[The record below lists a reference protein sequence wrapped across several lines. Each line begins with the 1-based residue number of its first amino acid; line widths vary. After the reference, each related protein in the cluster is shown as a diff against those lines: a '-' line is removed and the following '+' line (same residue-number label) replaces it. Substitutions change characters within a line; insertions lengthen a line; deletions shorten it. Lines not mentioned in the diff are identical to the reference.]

1 MSTQT
6 QSQAHHQAM
15 ALSGSRKR
23 WLKDRIAQIGVTAGG
38 ILVLVTLLLIFLY
51 LLYVVKPIFDPVRVE
66 SGVEFSLLNNDALT
80 ADSLGKTVLLGVEEQ
95 NELVY
100 RFNDAGQ
107 VSFYSL
113 PERGKLVH
121 SFNLA
126 HEVTSVARSSS
137 HNMVAYGLAEGGV
150 LLLAPKF
157 SVSYPDNTRTI
168 LADVSFPFG
177 EQPLVVDTQS
187 RALTQ
192 LSVASQDQD
201 LLVAGITPSGA
212 GLLTRFVGKEN
223 FMTGEQELSST
234 QVAIPGLPAEV
245 DQLLLTPNLRFLF
258 ARSHNEVYVFDVR
271 NINKVVL
278 RNVLTMNAKGAN
290 ISALSILSGGN
301 SILVANDN
309 GKISQWF
316 EVARDGKREFTFI
329 RDFSVDQAAAGDISQ
344 ITSEVNRKGFI
355 TASSNGQVDIFHTTG
370 GSRLFSAPLVES
382 PVAALAISPRNSLLL
397 MQKDNRLAT
406 FHIKNDHP
414 EVTMKALWTKV
425 WYEGYP
431 EPQYVWQ
438 STSGSSD
445 FESKLSLVPISFG
458 TLKAAFYALLFAV
471 PIAIGGAVYTAYF
484 MSSNLRKVVK
494 PTVEIMEA
502 LPTVILGFLAG
513 LWLAPLIESHL
524 PGMVILLVML
534 PVSVLAMAFAW
545 HHAPKALRDLVPEGW
560 QCIILLPLVI
570 FVGWSSFALSPGV
583 ENLLFGGN
591 ARNFL
596 TNELGIGFDQ
606 RNSLVV
612 GIAMG
617 FAVIPT
623 IFSIAEDAVFS
634 VPRHLTNGSLAL
646 GATTWQTLTRV
657 VMLTAS
663 PGIFS
668 AVMMG
673 LGRAVGETM
682 IVLMA
687 TGNTPVMDLSIFS
700 GMRTLAANIAVEMPE
715 AEVNSSHYRVLFLAA
730 FVLFI
735 FTFLFNTVAEFVRQ
749 RLRDK
754 YSSM

>member
-6 QSQAHHQAM
+6 QAI

-23 WLKDRIAQIGVTAGG
+23 WLKDRVAKIGVTAGG
-38 ILVLVTLLLIFLY
+38 ILVLLALLLIFLY
-51 LLYVVKPIFDPVRVE
+51 LLYVVKPIFDPVRVAP
-66 SGVEFSLLNNDALT
+66 SVEFSLLNDAALT
-80 ADSLGKTVLLGVEEQ
+80 ADEVGETVLLGVEEQ

-121 SFNLA
+121 SVNLA
-126 HEVTSVARSSS
+126 QEVTSVARSSS

-150 LLLAPKF
+150 VLLAPKF
-157 SVSYPDNTRTI
+157 SVSYPDNIRTI
-168 LADVSFPFG
+168 QAELSFPFG
-177 EQPLVVDTQS
+177 EQPLVVDSQG
-187 RALTQ
+187 RALAQ
-192 LSVASQDQD
+192 LSVASQGQD
-201 LLVAGITPSGA
+201 LLVAAITESGS
-212 GLLTRFVGKEN
+212 GVLSRFAGKEN
-223 FMTGEQELSST
+223 LMTGEVELSAN
-234 QVAIPGLPAEV
+234 QVALPGLPAEV
-245 DQLLLTPNLRFLF
+245 DQLLLSPNLRFLF
-258 ARSHNEVYVFDVR
+258 ARSHNEVYIFDVR
-271 NINKVVL
+271 NLNKVVL
-278 RNVLTMNAKGAN
+278 CNVLTMNAKGAN
-290 ISALSILSGGN
+290 ITSLSMLSGGN
-301 SILVANDN
+301 SLLVANDN
-309 GKISQWF
+309 GNISQWF

-329 RDFSVDQAAAGDISQ
+329 RDFSAQGAVNN

-355 TASSNGQVDIFHTTG
+355 TTSDTGSLDIFHTTG
-370 GSRLFSAPLVES
+370 GSRLFSAPLAKGEVS
-382 PVAALAISPRNSLLL
+382 ALAMSPRNSLLL
-397 MQKDNRLAT
+397 LQSGDKVAT
-406 FHIKNDHP
+406 YFVENEHP

-445 FESKLSLVPISFG
+445 FESKLSLIPISFG

-471 PIAIGGAVYTAYF
+471 PIAIAGAVYTAYF
-484 MSSNLRKVVK
+484 MSSGLRKVVK

-524 PGMVILLVML
+524 PGVVILLVMM
-534 PVSVLAMAFAW
+534 PVSILLLAFAW
-545 HHAPKALRDLVPEGW
+545 HHAPKALRDLVPQGW
-560 QCIILLPLVI
+560 QCIILLPLVVL
-570 FVGWSSFALSPGV
+570 VGWSSFALSPWV
-583 ENLLFGGN
+583 ESLFFGGN
-591 ARNFL
+591 ARHFL
-596 TNELGIGFDQ
+596 THELGVGFDQ

-646 GATTWQTLTRV
+646 GATSWQSLTRV

-687 TGNTPVMDLSIFS
+687 TGNTPVMDLSVFS

>member
-1 MSTQT
+1 MSTETQT
-6 QSQAHHQAM
+6 L
-15 ALSGSRKR
+15 ALSGSRRR
-23 WLKDRIAQIGVTAGG
+23 WFKDRLAHIGVTTGG
-38 ILVLVTLLLIFLY
+38 ILVLVALLLIFFY
-51 LLYVVKPIFDPVRVE
+51 LLYVVKPIFDDARVEPGPQFSLVE
-66 SGVEFSLLNNDALT
+66 SGT
-80 ADSLGKTVLLGVEEQ
+80 AMGNTALLGVEEQ

-100 RFNDAGQ
+100 RFNDRGE
-107 VSFYSL
+107 VNFYSI
-113 PERGKLVH
+113 PEKGKLIYSVKVED
-121 SFNLA
+121 
-126 HEVTSVARSSS
+126 EVTSVARSMSDK
-137 HNMVAYGLAEGGV
+137 MVAYGLSDGRFMV
-150 LLLAPKF
+150 MSPKF
-157 SVSYPDNTRTI
+157 NVSYPNNVRTI
-168 LADVSFPFG
+168 QPEVVFPFG
-177 EQPLVVDTQS
+177 EQPLVLDEQQRPLIQLS
-187 RALTQ
+187 IARNGDDLAAAALT
-192 LSVASQDQD
+192 ADGT
-201 LLVAGITPSGA
+201 GI
-212 GLLTRFVGKEN
+212 LTRFAGKEN
-223 FMTGEQELSST
+223 FITGEVELTPT
-234 QVAIPGLPAEV
+234 QVTIPGLPERV

-258 ARSHNEVYVFDVR
+258 VRSHNDVYIYDVR
-271 NINKVVL
+271 NINKLRL
-278 RNVLTMNAKGAN
+278 RNVLTMNAVGGN
-290 ISALSILSGGN
+290 ITSLSLLSGGN
-301 SILVANDN
+301 SLLVANDN
-309 GKISQWF
+309 GKVSQWF
-316 EVARDGKREFTFI
+316 EVTRDGKREFTFI
-329 RDFSVDQAAAGDISQ
+329 REFEANGAIEQ
-344 ITSEVNRKGFI
+344 IVSEVNRKGFI
-355 TASSNGQVDIFHTTG
+355 TASNNGSLDIFHTTG
-370 GSRLFSAPLVES
+370 GTRLFSEKLAGDKVS
-382 PVAALAISPRNSLLL
+382 ALAMSPRNSMLL
-397 MQKDNRLAT
+397 MLEGNTLST
-406 FHIKNDHP
+406 FYVENEHP
-414 EVTMKALWTKV
+414 EVTWRAMWTKV

-445 FESKLSLVPISFG
+445 FEAKLSLVPISFG
-458 TLKAAFYALLFAV
+458 TIKAAFYALLFAV
-471 PIAIGGAVYTAYF
+471 PIAVAGAVYTAYF
-484 MSSNLRKVVK
+484 MSSGLRKVVK

-513 LWLAPLIESHL
+513 LWLAPLIETHL

-534 PVSVLAMAFAW
+534 PLSILLMAFVW
-545 HHAPKALRDLVPEGW
+545 HHLPKNIRNAVPEGW
-560 QCIILLPLVI
+560 QCILLLPLVVL
-570 FVGWSSFALSPGV
+570 VGWMSFAFSPQV
-583 ENLLFGGN
+583 ETLFFGGN
-591 ARNFL
+591 ARGFL

-687 TGNTPVMDLSIFS
+687 TGNTPVMDFSIFN

-730 FVLFI
+730 FVLFV

>member
-6 QSQAHHQAM
+6 QAI

-23 WLKDRIAQIGVTAGG
+23 WLKDRITQIGVTTGG
-38 ILVLVTLLLIFLY
+38 ILVLVTLLLIFFY
-51 LLYVVKPIFDPVRVE
+51 LLYVVKPIFDSARVE
-66 SGVEFSLLNNDALT
+66 PGPEFSLLGTGVDMGNT
-80 ADSLGKTVLLGVEEQ
+80 ALLGVEEQ

-100 RFNDAGQ
+100 RFNDKGE
-107 VSFYSL
+107 VNFYSL
-113 PERGKLVH
+113 PQQGKH
-121 SFNLA
+121 IYSLA
-126 HEVTSVARSSS
+126 IDDEVTSVARSIS
-137 HNMVAYGLAEGGV
+137 HNMVAYGLVDGRIMV
-150 LLLAPKF
+150 LSPKF
-157 SVSYPDNTRTI
+157 NVSYPENIRTI
-168 LADVSFPFG
+168 QPEVAFPFG
-177 EQPLVVDTQS
+177 EQPLVVDAQG
-187 RALTQ
+187 RALSQ
-192 LSVASQDQD
+192 LSVARSGDD
-201 LLVAGITPSGA
+201 LLVAALTESGA
-212 GLLTRFVGKEN
+212 GVLTRFAGKEN
-223 FMTGEQELSST
+223 FMTGEVELSPT
-234 QVAIPGLPAEV
+234 QVEIPGLPSEI

-258 ARSHNEVYVFDVR
+258 ARSGNEVYVFDVR
-271 NINKVVL
+271 NINKVQL
-278 RNVLTMNAKGAN
+278 RNVLTMNAQGGN
-290 ISALSILSGGN
+290 ITSLSLLSGGN

-309 GKISQWF
+309 GNISQWF

-329 RDFSVDQAAAGDISQ
+329 RDFAAKGAVQQ
-344 ITSEVNRKGFI
+344 IISEVNRKGFI
-355 TASSNGQVDIFHTTG
+355 TTSSNGSLDIFHTTG
-370 GSRLFSAPLVES
+370 DSRLFSAPLASAEVS
-382 PVAALAISPRNSLLL
+382 ALAISPRNSMLL
-397 MQKDNRLAT
+397 MLSGNKLST
-406 FHIKNDHP
+406 FHIENEHP
-414 EVTMKALWTKV
+414 EVTWQALWTKV

-471 PIAIGGAVYTAYF
+471 PIAIAGAVYTAYF
-484 MSSNLRKVVK
+484 MSPGLRKVVK

-534 PVSVLAMAFAW
+534 PVSVLVMAFGW
-545 HHAPKALRDLVPEGW
+545 HHLPKSLRNVVPEGW
-560 QCIILLPLVI
+560 QCILLLPLVVL
-570 FVGWSSFALSPGV
+570 VGWLSFALSPWV
-583 ENLLFGGN
+583 EGLLFGGN
-591 ARNFL
+591 ARGFL

-730 FVLFI
+730 FVLFV

>member
-6 QSQAHHQAM
+6 QAL

-23 WLKDRIAQIGVTAGG
+23 WLKDRLAQIGVTAGG
-38 ILVLVTLLLIFLY
+38 ILVLVALLLIFLY
-51 LLYVVKPIFDPVRVE
+51 LLYVVKPIFDPARVE
-66 SGVEFSLLNNDALT
+66 PGVEFSLLNNAALT
-80 ADSLGKTVLLGVEEQ
+80 ADSLGETVLLGVEEQ

-100 RFNDAGQ
+100 RFADNGQ
-107 VSFYSL
+107 VNFYSL
-113 PERGKLVH
+113 PEQGKLVQ
-121 SFNLA
+121 SFNIDR
-126 HEVTSVARSSS
+126 EVTSAAQSSS
-137 HNMVAYGLAEGGV
+137 HNLVAYGVADGGV
-150 LLLAPKF
+150 MLLAPKF
-157 SVSYPDNTRTI
+157 TVSYPDNIRTI
-168 LADVSFPFG
+168 EPQVIFPFG
-177 EQPLVVDTQS
+177 EQPLVVDNQG

-192 LSVASQDQD
+192 LSVASQGQN
-201 LLVAGITPSGA
+201 LLVAAMTESGT
-212 GLLTRFVGKEN
+212 GLLSRFSSKEN
-223 FMTGEQELSST
+223 VMTGEVELSAT
-234 QVAIPGLPAEV
+234 QVELPGLPAEV

-258 ARSHNEVYVFDVR
+258 ARSANEVYVFDVR

-278 RNVLTMNAKGAN
+278 RNVLTMNAKGGN
-290 ISALSILSGGN
+290 ITTLSMLSGGN
-301 SILVANDN
+301 SLLVANDN
-309 GKISQWF
+309 GQISQWF

-329 RDFSVDQAAAGDISQ
+329 RDFAAEGDVSQ
-344 ITSEVNRKGFI
+344 ITSEVNRKGFV
-355 TASSNGQVDIFHTTG
+355 TASSNGSVDIFHTTG
-370 GSRLFSAPLVES
+370 GSRLFSAPLATSAVS
-382 PVAALAISPRNSLLL
+382 ALAMSPRNSMLL
-397 MQKDNRLAT
+397 MQSGDTIST
-406 FHIKNDHP
+406 FHVENDHP

-445 FESKLSLVPISFG
+445 FESKLSLIPISFG

-471 PIAIGGAVYTAYF
+471 PIAIAGAVYTAYF
-484 MSSNLRKVVK
+484 MSSGLRKVVK

-534 PVSVLAMAFAW
+534 PLSILIMAFAW
-545 HHAPKALRDLVPEGW
+545 HHAPKSWRDLVPDGW
-560 QCIILLPLVI
+560 QCIILLPLVVL
-570 FVGWSSFALSPGV
+570 VGWGSFALSPWV

-596 TNELGIGFDQ
+596 SNELGIGFDQ

-687 TGNTPVMDLSIFS
+687 TGNTPVMDLSVFS

>member
-1 MSTQT
+1 MSTETQT
-6 QSQAHHQAM
+6 L
-15 ALSGSRKR
+15 ALSGSRRR
-23 WLKDRIAQIGVTAGG
+23 WFKDRLAHIGVTTGG
-38 ILVLVTLLLIFLY
+38 ILVLVALLLIFFY
-51 LLYVVKPIFDPVRVE
+51 LLYVVKPIFDDARVEPGPQFSLVE
-66 SGVEFSLLNNDALT
+66 SGT
-80 ADSLGKTVLLGVEEQ
+80 AMGNTALLGVEEQ

-100 RFNDAGQ
+100 RFNDRGE
-107 VSFYSL
+107 VNFYSI
-113 PERGKLVH
+113 PEKGKLIYSVKVED
-121 SFNLA
+121 
-126 HEVTSVARSSS
+126 EVTSVARSMSDK
-137 HNMVAYGLAEGGV
+137 MVAYGLSDGRFMV
-150 LLLAPKF
+150 MSPKF
-157 SVSYPDNTRTI
+157 NVSYPNNVRTI
-168 LADVSFPFG
+168 QPEVVFPFG
-177 EQPLVVDTQS
+177 EQPLVLDEQQRPLS
-187 RALTQ
+187 QLSIARSGDDLAAAALT
-192 LSVASQDQD
+192 ADGT
-201 LLVAGITPSGA
+201 GI
-212 GLLTRFVGKEN
+212 LTRFAGKEN
-223 FMTGEQELSST
+223 FITGEVELTPT
-234 QVAIPGLPAEV
+234 QVTIPGLPERV

-258 ARSHNEVYVFDVR
+258 VRSGNDVYIYDVR
-271 NINKVVL
+271 NINKLRL
-278 RNVLTMNAKGAN
+278 RNVLTMNAVGGN
-290 ISALSILSGGN
+290 ITSLSLLSGGN
-301 SILVANDN
+301 SLLVANDN
-309 GKISQWF
+309 GKVSQWF
-316 EVARDGKREFTFI
+316 EVTRDGKREFTFI
-329 RDFSVDQAAAGDISQ
+329 REFEANGAIEQ
-344 ITSEVNRKGFI
+344 IVSEVNRKGFI
-355 TASSNGQVDIFHTTG
+355 TASSNGSLDIFHTTG
-370 GSRLFSAPLVES
+370 GTRLFSEKLAGDTVS
-382 PVAALAISPRNSLLL
+382 ALAMSPRNSMLL
-397 MQKDNRLAT
+397 MLEGNTLST
-406 FHIKNDHP
+406 FYVENEHP
-414 EVTMKALWTKV
+414 EVTWRAMWTKV

-445 FESKLSLVPISFG
+445 FEAKLSLVPISFG
-458 TLKAAFYALLFAV
+458 TIKAAFYALLFAV
-471 PIAIGGAVYTAYF
+471 PIAVAGAVYTAYF
-484 MSSNLRKVVK
+484 MSSGLRKVVK

-513 LWLAPLIESHL
+513 LWLAPLIETHL

-534 PVSVLAMAFAW
+534 PLSILLMAFVW
-545 HHAPKALRDLVPEGW
+545 HHLPKNIRNAVPEGW
-560 QCIILLPLVI
+560 QCILLLPLVVL
-570 FVGWSSFALSPGV
+570 VGWMSFAFSPQV
-583 ENLLFGGN
+583 ETLFFGGN
-591 ARNFL
+591 ARGFL

-687 TGNTPVMDLSIFS
+687 TGNTPVMDFSIFN

-730 FVLFI
+730 FVLFV

>member
-6 QSQAHHQAM
+6 QATKQTY

-23 WLKDRIAQIGVTAGG
+23 WLTDRLAQYGVTAGG
-38 ILVLVTLLLIFLY
+38 ILVLVALLLIFFY
-51 LLYVVKPIFDPVRVE
+51 LLYVVKPIFDSARVTP
-66 SGVEFSLLNNDALT
+66 GAEFSLQVNDEA
-80 ADSLGKTVLLGVEEQ
+80 ALGKAVLLGVEEQ
-95 NELVY
+95 NELIY
-100 RFNDAGQ
+100 RFNDQGS
-107 VSFYSL
+107 VHFYSL
-113 PERGKLVH
+113 PKQGELV
-121 SFNLA
+121 SEFAINKT
-126 HEVTSVARSSS
+126 VSSVAHSASQK
-137 HNMVAYGLAEGGV
+137 MVAYGVTGGAIKV
-150 LLLAPKF
+150 LSPRF
-157 SVSYPDNTRTI
+157 NVSYPDNQRLI
-168 LADVSFPFG
+168 QPEVVFPFG
-177 EQPLVVDTQS
+177 EAPLVVDEQGRS
-187 RALTQ
+187 LTQ
-192 LSVASQDQD
+192 LSIASRDND
-201 LLVAGITPSGA
+201 LLVAAITDSGA
-212 GLLTRFVGKEN
+212 GVLTRFAGKEN
-223 FMTGEQELSST
+223 FMTGEVSFSST
-234 QVAIPGLPAEV
+234 RAEITGLPAKV
-245 DQLLLTPNLRFLF
+245 DQLLLTPNLRFLL
-258 ARSHNEVYVFDVR
+258 ARSGNEVSVFDVR
-271 NINKVVL
+271 NINNLVL
-278 RNVLTMNAKGAN
+278 RSVLTMNAPGAN
-290 ISALSILSGGN
+290 ISQLSLLSGGN
-301 SILVANDN
+301 SLLVSNDD
-309 GKISQWF
+309 GTISQWF
-316 EVARDGKREFTFI
+316 EVAKNGVREFTFI
-329 RDFSVDQAAAGDISQ
+329 RDFSANSAVEQVTA
-344 ITSEVNRKGFI
+344 EVNRKGFI
-355 TASSNGQVDIFHTTG
+355 TTSANGDLDIFHTTG
-370 GSRLFSAPLVES
+370 GKRLFSAPLAKGAVS
-382 PVAALAISPRNSLLL
+382 ALAISPRNSMLLL
-397 MQKDNRLAT
+397 EKDNQIT
-406 FHIKNDHP
+406 SFHVENEHP

-445 FESKLSLVPISFG
+445 FESKLSLIPISFG

-471 PIAIGGAVYTAYF
+471 PIAIAGAVYTAYF
-484 MSSNLRKVVK
+484 MSPGLRKVVK

-524 PGMVILLVML
+524 PGMVILLLML
-534 PVSVLAMAFAW
+534 PVSVLVVAFVW
-545 HHAPKALRDLVPEGW
+545 HHLPQKLINSVPQGW
-560 QCIILLPLVI
+560 QSIVLLPVVVL
-570 FVGWSSFALSPGV
+570 VGWLSFALSPWV
-583 ENLLFGGN
+583 ETVLFDGD
-591 ARNFL
+591 ARGFL

-646 GATTWQTLTRV
+646 GATSWQTLTRV

-730 FVLFI
+730 FVLFV
-735 FTFLFNTVAEFVRQ
+735 FTFMFNTVAEFVRQ

>member
-6 QSQAHHQAM
+6 QAI

-23 WLKDRIAQIGVTAGG
+23 WLKDRLAQVSVTAGG
-38 ILVLVTLLLIFLY
+38 IIVLLALLLIFLY
-51 LLYVVKPIFDPVRVE
+51 LLYVVKPIFDAVKVE
-66 SGVEFSLLNNDALT
+66 PGVEFSLLEKAAPDQT
-80 ADSLGKTVLLGVEEQ
+80 LGKTVLLGVEEQ

-100 RFNDAGQ
+100 RFADTGE

-113 PERGKLVH
+113 PQQGKLV
-121 SFNLA
+121 SSLNIG
-126 HEVTSVARSSS
+126 HEVTSTAQSSS
-137 HNMVAYGLAEGGV
+137 HNLVAYGVAYGGV
-150 LLLAPKF
+150 MLLSPKF
-157 SVSYPDNTRTI
+157 TVSYPDNIRTI
-168 LADVSFPFG
+168 EPQVIFPFG
-177 EQPLVVDTQS
+177 EQPLVVDEEGRTLSQM
-187 RALTQ
+187 
-192 LSVASQDQD
+192 SVATQGQDV
-201 LLVAGITPSGA
+201 LVAAMTESGK
-212 GLLTRFVGKEN
+212 GLLTRFAGKEN
-223 FMTGEQELSST
+223 FMTGELELKST
-234 QVAIPGLPAEV
+234 QVDIPGLPDDV

-258 ARSHNEVYVFDVR
+258 ARSANEVYVFDVR

-290 ISALSILSGGN
+290 ISGLSLLSGGN
-301 SILVANDN
+301 SLLVANDN
-309 GKISQWF
+309 GQISQWF
-316 EVARDGKREFTFI
+316 EVARDGKREFTYI
-329 RDFSVDQAAAGDISQ
+329 RDFAAEGDVSQ

-355 TASSNGQVDIFHTTG
+355 TASSNGSVDIFHTTG
-370 GSRLFSAPLVES
+370 GSRLYSAPLATAAVS
-382 PVAALAISPRNSLLL
+382 ALAMSPRNSMLL
-397 MQKDNRLAT
+397 MQSGDTIST
-406 FHIKNDHP
+406 FHVENDHP

-471 PIAIGGAVYTAYF
+471 PIAIAGAVYTAYF
-484 MSSNLRKVVK
+484 MSSGLRKVVK

-534 PVSVLAMAFAW
+534 PLSILLMALAW
-545 HHAPKALRDLVPEGW
+545 HHAPKGLRDLVPEGW
-560 QCIILLPLVI
+560 QCIILLPLVV
-570 FVGWSSFALSPGV
+570 FVGWLSFALSPWV
-583 ENLLFGGN
+583 ENMFFGGN

-596 TNELGIGFDQ
+596 SNELGIGFDQ

-687 TGNTPVMDLSIFS
+687 TGNTPVMDLSVFS

>member
-6 QSQAHHQAM
+6 QAQAL

-23 WLKDRIAQIGVTAGG
+23 WLKDRIAQIGVTTGG

-51 LLYVVKPIFDPVRVE
+51 LLYVVKPIFDSARVE
-66 SGVEFSLLNNDALT
+66 PGAEFSLQEPGAG
-80 ADSLGKTVLLGVEEQ
+80 SVISRELGETVLLGVEEQ

-100 RFNDAGQ
+100 RFNDQGE
-107 VSFYSL
+107 VDFYSL
-113 PERGKLVH
+113 PQQGKRIH
-121 SFNLA
+121 SLNIDR
-126 HEVTSVARSSS
+126 EVSSVARSIS
-137 HNMVAYGLAEGGV
+137 HHMVAYGLIDGTIMV
-150 LLLAPKF
+150 LTPKF
-157 SVSYPDNTRTI
+157 NVSYPDNIRTI
-168 LADVSFPFG
+168 EPQVTFPFG
-177 EQPLVVDTQS
+177 EQPLVVDEAGQS
-187 RALTQ
+187 LTQ
-192 LSVASQDQD
+192 LSVASQGQD
-201 LLVAGITPSGA
+201 LLVAGITESGR
-212 GLLTRFVGKEN
+212 GVLTRFAGKEN
-223 FMTGEQELSST
+223 FMTGEVELSST
-234 QVAIPGLPAEV
+234 HVEIPGLPSDV

-258 ARSHNEVYVFDVR
+258 ARSKNEVYVFDVR
-271 NINKVVL
+271 NINKVAL

-290 ISALSILSGGN
+290 ITTLSILSGGN

-316 EVARDGKREFTFI
+316 EVARDGKREFIFI
-329 RDFSVDQAAAGDISQ
+329 RDFATQGAVTQ

-355 TASSNGQVDIFHTTG
+355 TTSSTGSLDIFHTTG
-370 GSRLFSAPLVES
+370 GSRLFSAPLAES
-382 PVAALAISPRNSLLL
+382 PVSALAMSPRNSMLL
-397 MQKDNRLAT
+397 MQSGDTVAT
-406 FHIKNDHP
+406 FYVENEHP
-414 EVTMKALWTKV
+414 EVTWRALWSKV

-458 TLKAAFYALLFAV
+458 TLKAAFYALLFAI
-471 PIAIGGAVYTAYF
+471 PIAIAGAVYTAYF
-484 MSSNLRKVVK
+484 MSSGLRKVVK

-513 LWLAPLIESHL
+513 LWLAPLIEGHL

-534 PVSVLAMAFAW
+534 PVSILLMAFAW
-545 HHAPKALRDLVPEGW
+545 HHLPKSLRNWVPEGW

-570 FVGWSSFALSPGV
+570 LVGWSSFALSPWV
-583 ENLLFGGN
+583 EDVLFGGD
-591 ARNFL
+591 ARGFL

-735 FTFLFNTVAEFVRQ
+735 FTFMFNTVAEFVRQ

>member
-1 MSTQT
+1 MSTETQT
-6 QSQAHHQAM
+6 I
-15 ALSGSRKR
+15 ALSGSRGR
-23 WLKDRIAQIGVTAGG
+23 WLKDRLAQIGVTTGG
-38 ILVLVTLLLIFLY
+38 ILVLVALLLIFFY
-51 LLYVVKPIFDPVRVE
+51 LLYVVKPIFDGAKVE
-66 SGVEFSLLNNDALT
+66 PGQQIAL
-80 ADSLGKTVLLGVEEQ
+80 ASQGSTVLLGVEEQ

-100 RFNDAGQ
+100 HFDDRGE

-113 PERGKLVH
+113 PRGGERVLGARVEG
-121 SFNLA
+121 
-126 HEVTSVARSSS
+126 EVSSVARSQTG
-137 HNMVAYGLAEGGV
+137 NMVAYGLDDGRFLV
-150 LLLAPKF
+150 LTPKF
-157 SVSYPDNTRTI
+157 NVSYPDNVRTI
-168 LADVSFPFG
+168 TPELVFPFG
-177 EQPLVVDTQS
+177 DSPLVLDEQG
-187 RALTQ
+187 RALSQ
-192 LSVASQDQD
+192 LHFARSGSN
-201 LLVAGITPSGA
+201 LLAAAVTADGAGI
-212 GLLTRFVGKEN
+212 LTRFAGKEN
-223 FMTGEQELSST
+223 FLTGELELAAE
-234 QVAIPGLPAEV
+234 QVDIPALPERV

-258 ARSHNEVYVFDVR
+258 VRSGNAVSIYDVR
-271 NINKVVL
+271 NIDKVRL
-278 RNVLTMNAKGAN
+278 RNVIEMNA
-290 ISALSILSGGN
+290 SGGN
-301 SILVANDN
+301 ITTLALLAGGNSLLVGNDN
-309 GKISQWF
+309 GKVSQWF

-329 RDFSVDQAAAGDISQ
+329 REFQASGEVEL
-344 ITSEVNRKGFI
+344 ITPEVNRKGFI
-355 TASSNGQVDIFHTTG
+355 TASTNGGLDIFHTTG
-370 GSRLFSAPLVES
+370 GTRLFSDKQ
-382 PVAALAISPRNSLLL
+382 AAAGAQAMAISPRNSLLL
-397 MQKDNRLAT
+397 LLDGEQLSS
-406 FHIKNDHP
+406 FHIENEHP
-414 EVTMKALWTKV
+414 EVTWRALWTKV

-445 FESKLSLVPISFG
+445 FEAKLSLMPISFG

-471 PIAIGGAVYTAYF
+471 PIAIAGAVYTAYF
-484 MSSNLRKVVK
+484 MSPGLRKIVK

-524 PGMVILLVML
+524 PGVVILLVLL
-534 PVSVLAMAFAW
+534 PLSVLLTAFVW
-545 HHAPKALRDLVPEGW
+545 HHLPKQVKNAVPEGW
-560 QCIILLPLVI
+560 QSVLLLPVVVL
-570 FVGWSSFALSPGV
+570 VGWASFAFSPAV
-583 ENLLFGGN
+583 ENLFFGGN
-591 ARNFL
+591 ARSFL

-634 VPRHLTNGSLAL
+634 VPKHLTNGSLAL
-646 GATTWQTLTRV
+646 GATPWQTLTRV

-687 TGNTPVMDLSIFS
+687 TGNTPVMDFSIFA

-730 FVLFI
+730 FVLFV